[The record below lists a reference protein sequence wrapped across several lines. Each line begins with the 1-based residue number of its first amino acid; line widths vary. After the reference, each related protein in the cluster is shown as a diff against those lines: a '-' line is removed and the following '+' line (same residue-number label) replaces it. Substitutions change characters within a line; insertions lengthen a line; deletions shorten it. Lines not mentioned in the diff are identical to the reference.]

1 MRLIA
6 SLTEGS
12 GPVNEDGCSVIRRD
26 GEVTAAWIFDGVT
39 GINGRNYMPGSDA
52 AWFVE
57 RANQHLGVMA
67 RWNKPLPGIL
77 AALATALEADWAEA
91 SRGLNLP
98 EHFDLPGACLILVK
112 KYQDGWKALRLG
124 DSVIMTGNDSVTVY
138 PVPPTD
144 LDHLEEMLRQEAKK
158 RRAEGMWDVK
168 ALLKEFH
175 GPLLQSRRARNTA
188 QGIGILVAG
197 PESLVKPEYI
207 DLGTPKS
214 ILLCTDGF
222 YRAVDHYAMHSNES
236 LLDTCLEKGGAEGVM
251 RGIRAVEA
259 ADPECRRYL
268 RFKPADDATV
278 VVLAA

>member
-6 SLTEGS
+6 NLTEGS
-12 GPVNEDGCSVIRRD
+12 GPVNEDGCSVIRQD

-57 RANQHLGVMA
+57 RANQHLGAMA
-67 RWNKPLPGIL
+67 RWNRPLPEIL
-77 AALATALEADWAEA
+77 RSLATALETDWREA

-98 EHFDLPGACLILVK
+98 EHFDPPGACLTLVK
-112 KYQDGWKALRLG
+112 KYADGWKALRLG
-124 DSVIMTGNDSVTVY
+124 DSVIITEDGGITVH

-158 RRAEGMWDVK
+158 RRAQGVWDVK
-168 ALLKEFH
+168 TLLQEFH
-175 GPLLQSRRARNTA
+175 APLLASRRARNTA
-188 QGIGILVAG
+188 SGIGILVAG
-197 PESLVKPEYI
+197 PESLVKPEYL
-207 DLGTPKS
+207 DLGWPET
-214 ILLCTDGF
+214 LLMCTDGF
-222 YRAVDHYAMHSNES
+222 YRAVDHYDMHSDES
-236 LLDTCLEKGGAEGVM
+236 LLITCLVPGGASNVM

-259 ADPECRRYL
+259 SDPDCSRYL